1 MDIWLLLSMMF
12 VAFAIFEYA
21 VLLAIRFGKSR
32 KINGEKG
39 ASRNEEIK
47 CNKVDRMALRM
58 FLGTYI
64 FVAAT
69 YFYAFLNS
77 D

>member
-1 MDIWLLLSMMF
+1 MDIWLLVSMMF
-12 VAFAIFEYA
+12 VASAIFEYA
-21 VLLAIRFGKSR
+21 VLLAIRFGRSR

-39 ASRNEEIK
+39 ISGNEERN
-47 CNKVDRMALRM
+47 CNKVDRMALKI

-64 FVAAT
+64 LAVAI
-69 YFYAFLNS
+69 YFFAFTNS